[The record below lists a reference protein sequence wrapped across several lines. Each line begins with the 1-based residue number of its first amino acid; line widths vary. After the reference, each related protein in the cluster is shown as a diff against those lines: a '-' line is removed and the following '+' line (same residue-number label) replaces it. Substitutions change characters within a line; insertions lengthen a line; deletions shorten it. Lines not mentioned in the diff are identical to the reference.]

1 MAKYDVERSCGHVET
16 VSLFGKVRDREWRLE
31 NIESQKLC
39 YDCWQKQLA
48 EEREKENKE
57 AAEAAQEMNLPP
69 ITGSEKQI
77 AWAETI
83 RQKMLITIDDYI
95 YTSVKKEMRN
105 DPSLRE
111 AVEHIKNNKTEA
123 RWWIDNRYV
132 NEPYKAST
140 LIKTILKE
148 IKEKQLQ
155 PPDEVIIEAK
165 IESTVRPENPVTETV
180 AEIRVI
186 ETILEIGFPEKRDDF
201 RELVKSKLK
210 MRWNGRCWSRKIM
223 FKNGNVNDRAA
234 EAGHLLL
241 AEGFSIRV
249 YDEQIRQN
257 AINGKYE
264 PEITRWIMARVKGK
278 YKGWFSLS
286 WDRDE
291 DFYKVARRVA
301 GSKYDR
307 PNVVLPPEQFEQ
319 VLDFAQMYDFKLSP
333 GALEI
338 VNAAKDAK
346 EKVLVVKV
354 DKPKEKMES
363 IIPDNKPPVL
373 ETPKEVGIDETL
385 RDDD

>member
-186 ETILEIGFPEKRDDF
+186 ETTLEIGFPEKRDDF

-210 MRWNGRCWSRKIM
+210 MRWNGRCWNRKIV
-223 FKNGNVNDRAA
+223 FKNGDVNDRAA

-319 VLDFAQMYDFKLSP
+319 MLDFAQMYDFKLSP
-333 GALEI
+333 GALEL
-338 VNAAKDAK
+338 VEATKDAK
-346 EKVLVVKV
+346 EKMLVVKV
-354 DKPKEKMES
+354 DKPKEKTES
-363 IIPDNKPPVL
+363 ITPDNKPPVL

>member
-16 VSLFGKVRDREWRLE
+16 VSLFGKVKDREWRLE

-278 YKGWFSLS
+278 
-286 WDRDE
+286 
-291 DFYKVARRVA
+291 
-301 GSKYDR
+301 
-307 PNVVLPPEQFEQ
+307 
-319 VLDFAQMYDFKLSP
+319 
-333 GALEI
+333 
-338 VNAAKDAK
+338 
-346 EKVLVVKV
+346 
-354 DKPKEKMES
+354 
-363 IIPDNKPPVL
+363 
-373 ETPKEVGIDETL
+373 
-385 RDDD
+385 